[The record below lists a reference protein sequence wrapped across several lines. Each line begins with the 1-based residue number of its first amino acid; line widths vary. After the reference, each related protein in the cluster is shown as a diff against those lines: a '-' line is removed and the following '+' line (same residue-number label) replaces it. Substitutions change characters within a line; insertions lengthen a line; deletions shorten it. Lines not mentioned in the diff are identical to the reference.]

1 MKKVLTILLAILM
14 VMTLA
19 GCGQKT
25 EEEATPAEPEAETKT
40 TTLDVEPLAEEQY
53 LSIGFFA
60 GSPHGIPFYV
70 ADKMG
75 FFAEANVKV
84 DADSYK
90 SFTGGPAMMEASADW
105 DICDVG
111 GPGVLN
117 GMKNK
122 DIHLIGTC
130 DNERNTALFVR
141 ADSDLA
147 KDAAN
152 PEAWKGKE
160 VLLNKGTTLQYMFL
174 SYMKSIG
181 IEDLDAYNIT
191 ITDTAVGNCLTAFT
205 QGTGDAMCVWNAF
218 ALAADD
224 AGFLRV
230 TDMDMMKLNNF
241 CGLCATAD
249 AITNKTELVAKAWE
263 IYYKTVDWMRA
274 STENMDKAVELF
286 LDSAEEEGVALT
298 EANAAAMLKN
308 KFWCPSFTEAV
319 AQMTTMEADRN
330 GSGAQVSQAGNLLFE
345 TLDFFI
351 SVGNYTEED
360 RANIVSKG
368 LIDDTIAKLYK

>member
-1 MKKVLTILLAILM
+1 MKKILTVLLCLAMILGLA
-14 VMTLA
+14 A
-19 GCGQKT
+19 CGKT
-25 EEEATPAEPEAETKT
+25 ETADAGTTDETTET
-40 TTLDVEPLAEEQY
+40 TSTLDVEPLAEEQY

-84 DADSYK
+84 DANSYK

-117 GMKNK
+117 GMKNY

-191 ITDTAVGNCLTAFT
+191 ITDTAVGNCLTAFN

-224 AGFLRV
+224 AGYKRV

-249 AITNKTELVAKAWE
+249 AIKNKTELVAKAWE

-274 STENMDKAVELF
+274 SDENMEKAVELF

-298 EANAAAMLKN
+298 EANASAMLKN
-308 KFWCPSFTEAV
+308 KFWCPSFAEAV
-319 AQMTTMEADRN
+319 AQMTTMEADRSGN
-330 GSGAQVSQAGNLLFE
+330 GTQVSQAGNLLFE

-351 SVGNYTEED
+351 SVGNYTAED
-360 RANIVSKG
+360 RAAIVSKG